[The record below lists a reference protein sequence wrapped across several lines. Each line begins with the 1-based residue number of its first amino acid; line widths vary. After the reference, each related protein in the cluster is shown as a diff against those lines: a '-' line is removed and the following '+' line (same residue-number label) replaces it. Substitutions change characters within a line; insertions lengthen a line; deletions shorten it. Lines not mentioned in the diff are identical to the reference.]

1 MKARELGALRVSAI
15 GMGCMGMS
23 HAAGA
28 PMDEEQAIRVIREA
42 VDMGYTLFDTAKNY
56 GFADAPHHNEELLG
70 RALADIRD
78 KVVISTKC
86 GVEFD
91 YAADRDAPPI
101 LRDSSREN
109 IRASVEGSLRRLR
122 TDHIDLYLQART
134 DPNVAPET
142 VAETMAE
149 LIREGKILHWGIS
162 EVDAD
167 YLRRAHS
174 VCPVTA
180 VENAYNIV
188 RREHEALI
196 PFLEENH
203 IGWIAHGPMCKG
215 LLSGAFQ
222 KGAAFGRNDWRGHF
236 VNDENLDKYQPLLQ
250 YLEALASRRG
260 VTTGAVSLAWILHR
274 KPYIVPIPGMR
285 SRKRLEENA
294 KAADISL
301 TAEELAEIETLV
313 SRLGEVAV

>member
-1 MKARELGALRVSAI
+1 MKARELGALQVSAV

-28 PMDEEQAIRVIREA
+28 PMEEEQAIRVIREA

-56 GFADAPHHNEELLG
+56 GYAAAPHHNEELLG
-70 RALADIRD
+70 RALAGIRD
-78 KVVISTKC
+78 RAVISTKC

-91 YAADRDAPPI
+91 YSVDWDAPPI
-101 LRDSSREN
+101 IRDSSRES
-109 IRASVEGSLRRLR
+109 IRESVEGSLRRLR

-134 DPNVAPET
+134 DPNVEPEN

-162 EVDAD
+162 EVDEE

-215 LLSGAFQ
+215 LLSGGFQ
-222 KGAAFGRNDWRGHF
+222 KGATFGRGDWRGHF
-236 VNDENLDKYQPLLQ
+236 VNDANLDRYQPLLR
-250 YLEALASRRG
+250 YLEAIGQEKG
-260 VTTGAVSLAWILHR
+260 VTTGAVSLSWILHR

-285 SRKRLEENA
+285 SRRRLEENA

-301 TAEELAEIETLV
+301 TAEQLAEIDALV
-313 SRLGEVAV
+313 QSEGLVV

>member
-1 MKARELGALRVSAI
+1 MKARELGVLQVSAI

-28 PMDEEQAIRVIREA
+28 PMEEEQAIRVIREA

-56 GFADAPHHNEELLG
+56 GYADAPHHNEELLG
-70 RALADIRD
+70 RALAGIRD
-78 KVVISTKC
+78 RVAISTKC

-91 YAADRDAPPI
+91 YSVDRDAPPI
-101 LRDSSREN
+101 IRDSSRKS
-109 IRASVEGSLRRLR
+109 IRESVEGSLRRLR

-134 DPNVAPET
+134 DPNVEPEN

-162 EVDAD
+162 EVDEE

-188 RREHEALI
+188 RREHEVLI

-215 LLSGAFQ
+215 LLSGGFQ
-222 KGAAFGRNDWRGHF
+222 KGATFGRGDWRGHF
-236 VNDENLDKYQPLLQ
+236 VNDENLDKYQPLLR
-250 YLEALASRRG
+250 YLEAVGKEKG
-260 VTTGAVSLAWILHR
+260 VTTGAVSLAWILHQR
-274 KPYIVPIPGMR
+274 SYIVPIPGMR
-285 SRKRLEENA
+285 SRRRLEENA

-301 TAEELAEIETLV
+301 TAEELAEIDRLV
-313 SRLGEVAV
+313 RQQGEIEV

>member
-1 MKARELGALRVSAI
+1 MKTRTLGALRVSAI
-15 GMGCMGMS
+15 GVGCMGMS

-28 PMDEEQAIRVIREA
+28 PMDADEAIRVIRDA

-70 RALADIRD
+70 RALAGIRD

-86 GVEFD
+86 GVDFD

-101 LRDSSREN
+101 LRDSSRES

-134 DPNVAPET
+134 DPNTPPED

-149 LIREGKILHWGIS
+149 LIREGKVLHWGIS
-162 EVDAD
+162 EVDET
-167 YLRRAHS
+167 YLRRAHA

-180 VENAYNIV
+180 VENAYNMV
-188 RREHEALI
+188 RREHEALA

-203 IGWIAHGPMCKG
+203 IGWIAHGPLCKS
-215 LLSGAFQ
+215 LLSGAFH
-222 KGAAFGRNDWRGHF
+222 KGVTFGRNDWRGHF

-250 YLEALASRRG
+250 YLETLARERD
-260 VTTGAVSLAWILHR
+260 VTTGAVSLAWILHQ

-285 SRKRLEENA
+285 SRTRLEENA

-301 TAEELAEIETLV
+301 TAAELAEIDALV
-313 SRLGEVAV
+313 RCQGQITA